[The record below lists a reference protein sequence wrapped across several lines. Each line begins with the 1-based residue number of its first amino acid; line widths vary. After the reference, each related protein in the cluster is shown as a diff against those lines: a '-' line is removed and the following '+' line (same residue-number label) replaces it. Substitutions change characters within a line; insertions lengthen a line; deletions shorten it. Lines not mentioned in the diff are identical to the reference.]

1 MKALGYFTIKD
12 ILHDRWRSV
21 LTISSLAVIMVGY
34 LILSAASNTI
44 KTMGQQTAPSSNLV
58 VVAADVIDPM
68 ESTLNDSLLTTVL
81 EVDPGYIDRTFPVI
95 FRHLRVEN
103 RISQVRAVPVA
114 EMPLSI
120 GLTLV
125 EGSWPAIDHEIVVGE
140 SLSRIS
146 KWKTGSSV
154 NIYGS
159 NFTVSGIVR
168 STEKN
173 SGSIWMDYQA
183 GRELF
188 VQRKGY
194 QAAYLVLTPGAD
206 PEEVRAFLQSDPNI
220 DGQYTVYLE
229 SALSSNYQ
237 QLSRNIILLGSIMAV
252 LALGAIT
259 FGIYNATSLS
269 LAERSRQVILL
280 RVLGFSRQKIQ
291 LVLTARALGLTLSAY
306 AVSLAAALAFFT
318 YQNANTVM
326 GISDLQ
332 VNLGLSAVSVLAG
345 LGLSILFTMAG
356 VSLTTRNLLR
366 ANLVKGSRAE

>member
-34 LILSAASNTI
+34 LILSSASNTI

-58 VVAADVIDPM
+58 VVAANVIDPM
-68 ESTLNDSLLTTVL
+68 ESTLDDSLLTTVADL
-81 EVDPGYIDRTFPVI
+81 DPGYIERTFPVI
-95 FRHLRVEN
+95 FRHLRVED
-103 RISQVRAVPVA
+103 RISQVRAVPVL
-114 EMPLSI
+114 EMPLSL

-125 EGSWPAIDHEIVVGE
+125 EGSWPAADHEIIVGE
-140 SLSRIS
+140 SLARAS

-159 NFTVSGIVR
+159 NFSVSGIVR

-173 SGSIWMDYQA
+173 SGSIWLDYDA
-183 GRELF
+183 GRDLF

-206 PEEVRAFLQSDPNI
+206 PEEARAYLQSDPHI

-237 QLSRNIILLGSIMAV
+237 QLSRNIILLGSIMSI

-280 RVLGFSRQKIQ
+280 RVLGFTRQKIQ
-291 LVLTARALGLTLSAY
+291 IVLTARALGLTLSAY
-306 AVSLAAALAFFT
+306 AVSLAAALAIFA
-318 YQNANTVM
+318 YQNANAVM

-332 VNLGLSAVSVLAG
+332 VSLNLSAGSVLAG
-345 LGLSILFTMAG
+345 LGFSILFTLAG
-356 VSLTTRNLLR
+356 VSLTTRNLLKI
-366 ANLVKGSRAE
+366 NLAEGSKAE